1 MSPLTIAGLWHCF
14 CRQQECR
21 WASNTSSGL
30 PRTRTGK
37 KAVKRANSRCPKTDP
52 LHMLLASTLVCL
64 ALIFVAI
71 GSKALTERAIQRKRR
86 ELQGFALTMS
96 GLREDLQLARAKTTV
111 ARGERLALEREVLG
125 REMKIKRLAGE
136 LRKLDEAEKQ
146 EKCRRRA
153 REAYALRSS
162 RVA

>member
-1 MSPLTIAGLWHCF
+1 
-14 CRQQECR
+14 
-21 WASNTSSGL
+21 
-30 PRTRTGK
+30 
-37 KAVKRANSRCPKTDP
+37 
-52 LHMLLASTLVCL
+52 MLLASTLFCL
-64 ALIFVAI
+64 ALIFAAI

-162 RVA
+162 RVV